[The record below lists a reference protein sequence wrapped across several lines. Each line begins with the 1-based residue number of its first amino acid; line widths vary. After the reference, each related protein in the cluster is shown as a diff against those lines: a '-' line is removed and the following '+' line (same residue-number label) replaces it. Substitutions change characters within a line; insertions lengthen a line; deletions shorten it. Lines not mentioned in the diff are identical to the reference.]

1 MVFFSEGGF
10 LCFCR
15 GFWGKRVVERGFLMV
30 NLWWDCGD
38 FVVNGWSYFGV
49 EKSATDSGF
58 IFWGFPFWE
67 WVGEGLYVSSD
78 GGFGLG

>member
-1 MVFFSEGGF
+1 MWMGFGFFLDAIAPTCYVRCRMFQLEANAALDCVFSAGGF

-38 FVVNGWSYFGV
+38 FVVN
-49 EKSATDSGF
+49 
-58 IFWGFPFWE
+58 
-67 WVGEGLYVSSD
+67 
-78 GGFGLG
+78 

>member
-1 MVFFSEGGF
+1 MFQLEANAALDGVFSEGSF

-38 FVVNGWSYFGV
+38 FVVN
-49 EKSATDSGF
+49 
-58 IFWGFPFWE
+58 
-67 WVGEGLYVSSD
+67 
-78 GGFGLG
+78 